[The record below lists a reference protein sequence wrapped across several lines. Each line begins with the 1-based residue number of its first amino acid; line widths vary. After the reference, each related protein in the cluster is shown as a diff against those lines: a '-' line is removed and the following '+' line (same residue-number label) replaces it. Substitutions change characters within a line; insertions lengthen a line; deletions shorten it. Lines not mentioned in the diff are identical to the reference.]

1 MSLSFFW
8 SRALLTSRPF
18 LWLLFVVNLLG
29 TIYGYIWYGNQL
41 VYTANNHPLWQLIF
55 VPDSPT
61 ASLFFTI
68 VLLYLL
74 FPPRQPSRLARGVRM
89 LIEALA
95 AATSVKYGI
104 WAVAMIFAGY
114 AQGNT
119 LGWQDWMLVGSHLGM
134 AAEVLLY
141 VRFMT
146 FGRAALAA
154 AGGWL
159 LLNDSLDYTYGI
171 YPWLPRVLEDDL
183 TAIQWFT
190 VGLSVFSVLLVWL
203 TWLVKRQ
210 LSDRDKLSNQ
220 S

>member
-74 FPPRQPSRLARGVRM
+74 FPPRQPSRLGRGIRM

-146 FGRAALAA
+146 FGRVALVA

-159 LLNDSLDYTYGI
+159 LLNDTLDYTYGI

-190 VGLSVFSVLLVWL
+190 IGLSVFSVLLVWL
-203 TWLVKRQ
+203 TWLARRHG
-210 LSDRDKLSNQ
+210 SHRDRPSNQ